1 MIYSIIQIIF
11 AIFLIL
17 MLLFVATMIYN
28 YESIVNYRN
37 SFVVK
42 KEVPIF
48 TGIFDFNNAGWVFE
62 TYNKTSYSYKELSPS
77 INQQG
82 GAEYSYNFWLRINQ
96 NFSST
101 NDIVLFLRGSKK
113 QIPYLSD
120 TNCAIVDKDKYIFVK
135 NPMIR
140 LKSDGTAIIVE
151 YNTLTSPDAYRENGI
166 NLINCNGNWHDK
178 NRGTL
183 GIHTMDDNIYKENW
197 FMLTLILKETNPDDD
212 VLYKNKTSCK
222 IYING
227 INVLD
232 RIVESPY
239 NGSYGSSAMKH
250 NRGPLY
256 INPGDILADTNQDDR
271 PIKKDDDLKMA
282 DMSYFNYALTDAEI
296 LTLFKKG
303 FNKATAV
310 KVTTNTDNTIE
321 DQYAIA
327 PLSQQS
333 NNLPQKF

>member
-11 AIFLIL
+11 AVFLIL

-48 TGIFDFNNAGWVFE
+48 TGIFDFNNAQWNFE

-82 GAEYSYNFWLRINQ
+82 GAEYSYNFWLFIDKDNIN
-96 NFSST
+96 ST
-101 NDIVLFLRGSKK
+101 NDIVLLLRGSTK

-120 TNCAIVDKDKYIFVK
+120 TNCALVENNKYIFVK

-140 LKSDGTAIIVE
+140 LKNDGTAIIVE

-166 NLINCNGNWHDK
+166 NLINCNGNWYDK

-183 GIHTMDDNIYKENW
+183 GIHTMNDNVYKKKW
-197 FMLTLILKETNPDDD
+197 FMFTLILKETNPDDD

-239 NGSYGSSAMKH
+239 NGSYGSAAMKH

-256 INPGDILADTNQDDR
+256 INPGNILGNNNDSL
-271 PIKKDDDLKMA
+271 IKKDDILKMA
-282 DMSYFNYALTDAEI
+282 DMTYFNYAINDAEI
-296 LTLFKKG
+296 LALFKKG
-303 FNKATAV
+303 FNKATAI

-321 DQYAIA
+321 DLYSIS

-333 NNLPQKF
+333 NNLPVGF